1 MSDNGVQMNEERER
15 KRFIVE
21 KTHMLIHQTVVYAVD
36 EKDALRR
43 YRRGD
48 VEDEPK
54 PYYEAPRGARR
65 NAIRVYEGA
74 EQ

>member
-1 MSDNGVQMNEERER
+1 MN

-21 KTHMLIHQTVVYAVD
+21 KTLMVTHQSVVYAKD
-36 EKDALRR
+36 DADALRKFR
-43 YRRGD
+43 LGE

-54 PYYEAPRGARR
+54 PYYEAPAGAKRGS
-65 NAIRVYEGA
+65 IRVYEGT